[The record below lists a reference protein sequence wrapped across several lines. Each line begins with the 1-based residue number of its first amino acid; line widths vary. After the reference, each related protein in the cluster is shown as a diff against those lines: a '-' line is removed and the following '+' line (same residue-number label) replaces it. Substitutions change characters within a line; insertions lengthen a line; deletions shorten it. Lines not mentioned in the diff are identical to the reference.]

1 MYLMSK
7 KKSQKTSD
15 EYIHKHKSYY
25 YTTNERCFALDRFL
39 IWKQNILLFFLI
51 TEALNCRMH
60 QPQSVGGCYSWI
72 FKSFISNLWPLQCAT
87 PKKYFEWKTKNTAFR
102 NAKRTWYDFLSK
114 KPGKPSLTRQPNF
127 VAEWGGSLVLDK
139 KCLQKIT
146 FGGAVFEM
154 F

>member
-60 QPQSVGGCYSWI
+60 QPQS
-72 FKSFISNLWPLQCAT
+72 FISNLWPLQCAT
-87 PKKYFEWKTKNTAFR
+87 PKKYFEWKTKNTEPDMISFQKKLE
-102 NAKRTWYDFLSK
+102 NLLWQDSRTLLLS
-114 KPGKPSLTRQPNF
+114 GEAALY
-127 VAEWGGSLVLDK
+127 
-139 KCLQKIT
+139 
-146 FGGAVFEM
+146 
-154 F
+154 